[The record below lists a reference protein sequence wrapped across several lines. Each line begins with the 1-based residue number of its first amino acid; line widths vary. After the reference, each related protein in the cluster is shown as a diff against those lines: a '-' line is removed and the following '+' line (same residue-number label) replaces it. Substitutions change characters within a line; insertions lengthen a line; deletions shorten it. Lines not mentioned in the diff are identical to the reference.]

1 METITKEKKYMKVTK
16 TQIAHLFRVVKV
28 TGDLLP
34 LPLFLLRR
42 SLIAARII
50 FLSSKSFDSSSC
62 DAKKKKKKRHKF
74 KQRGHSSQNPKW
86 HCFIYACTPNMSW
99 DEYKDK

>member
-1 METITKEKKYMKVTK
+1 M
-16 TQIAHLFRVVKV
+16 AHLFHVVKV
-28 TGDLLP
+28 TRDPLL

-62 DAKKKKKKRHKF
+62 AAKKEKKKKSHTC
-74 KQRGHSSQNPKW
+74 KQRGHSFQKAKI
-86 HCFIYACTPNMSW
+86 HCTPNMSR
-99 DEYKDK
+99 DEDKYK

>member
-1 METITKEKKYMKVTK
+1 M
-16 TQIAHLFRVVKV
+16 AHLFHVVKV
-28 TGDLLP
+28 AREPLL

-62 DAKKKKKKRHKF
+62 AAKKGKNKSHTC
-74 KQRGHSSQNPKW
+74 KQRGQSLQKVKIH
-86 HCFIYACTPNMSW
+86 CTPNMSW
-99 DEYKDK
+99 DEEKYK